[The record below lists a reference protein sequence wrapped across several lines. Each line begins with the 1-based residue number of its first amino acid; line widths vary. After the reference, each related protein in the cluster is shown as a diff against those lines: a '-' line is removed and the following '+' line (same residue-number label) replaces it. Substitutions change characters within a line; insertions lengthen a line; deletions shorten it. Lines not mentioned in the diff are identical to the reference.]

1 MDEPYFEIRPEIAE
15 WMKDIF
21 IVCPTGCQ
29 PWADAPWLEFL
40 CIFDMKS
47 SYDGK
52 LLQYLKA
59 TPPKVKVTEEEMHQ
73 ILAYCLLT
81 RDEQLW
87 PNRLYSYNPE
97 HRTLTLRQT
106 EGSTIYRI
114 TGICSNTEAYL
125 LEWPD

>member
-1 MDEPYFEIRPEIAE
+1 MTLPDPTVRPEIAE
-15 WMKDIF
+15 WMKDIW
-21 IVCPTGCQ
+21 IVCPLGCR
-29 PWADAPWLEFL
+29 PWVDAPWLEFL
-40 CIFDMKS
+40 CVFDMKS
-47 SYDGK
+47 SGDGK

-59 TPPKVKVTEEEMHQ
+59 TPPKVKVTEGEMHQ

-114 TGICSNTEAYL
+114 VGICSNAEAYL